1 MNIIDAV
8 ILGIVGGIT
17 EFLPISSTAHIILV
31 QNFLGIPATS
41 FVTTFAIVIQL
52 GAMMSVIGLVVK
64 VFLEDKKNII
74 GIIVAMIPT
83 IFVGILVYPLV
94 KHIFLSHAGIS
105 IIAMGVGGVLL
116 IAFERL
122 WKGKE
127 TNTEGGITKKQAF
140 VVGCFQVL
148 SFIPGV
154 SRSAVT
160 IVGGMVSGLSR
171 YSATVFSF
179 VIALP
184 TMLAAS
190 VYDLSRSSLG
200 FSLQEWGILTL
211 GFLVSWVVAYVVV
224 RWFLRFVQTTTLEI
238 FGWYRVAFAIFGL
251 LGVTVFL

>member
-31 QNFLGIPATS
+31 QNFLGIPAAS
-41 FVTTFAIVIQL
+41 FVTTFAIIIQL

-64 VFLEDKKNII
+64 AFLEDKKNII
-74 GIIVAMIPT
+74 GTIVAMIPT

-105 IIAMGVGGVLL
+105 IVAMGVGGVFL
-116 IAFERL
+116 IVFERL
-122 WKGKE
+122 WKNKE
-127 TNTEGGITKKQAF
+127 TNTEDKITKKQAF
-140 VVGCFQVL
+140 IVGCFQVL

-154 SRSAVT
+154 SRSAAT

-171 YSATVFSF
+171 YSATLFSF

-190 VYDLSRSSLG
+190 VYDLSQSSFG
-200 FSLQEWGILTL
+200 FSSQEWGILTV
-211 GFLVSWVVAYVVV
+211 GFLVSWVIAHVVV

-238 FGWYRVAFAIFGL
+238 FGWYRVVFAIVAFVGII
-251 LGVTVFL
+251 VFL